1 MKARVILSILLVVP
15 MVLAAGTAFASS
27 EGGTSPWNTWM
38 LMWRVVNTVA
48 LVALLVYFLKKP
60 LVSFFAER
68 RIQIEKDLADAREQR
83 ERAERIIAEYKEKIA
98 GMERELE
105 KMRADL
111 EKAAEAESRK
121 VTGNAERMASA
132 MVEAARMA
140 AEQEVRKA
148 KVILKNEAVDMAVK
162 LAETLIREKITD
174 SDRKKIMEDYLDK
187 VGGMK

>member
-1 MKARVILSILLVVP
+1 MKARVILSILLVLP
-15 MVLAAGTAFASS
+15 MILLAGTAFAAS
-27 EGGTSPWNTWM
+27 EGGTSPWNSWM

-48 LVALLVYFLKKP
+48 LVALLAYFLKKP
-60 LVSFFAER
+60 LVSFFSER
-68 RIQIEKDLADAREQR
+68 RMQIEKDIADAREQR
-83 ERAERIIAEYKEKIA
+83 DRAERIIAEYKEKIS

-111 EKAAEAESRK
+111 EKAAEAESQK
-121 VTGNAERMASA
+121 VTGNAERMATA
-132 MVEAARMA
+132 MVEAARLA